1 MWLYDQANYQL
12 ANDLLSS
19 VPWESTLP
27 FSDTESA
34 WLMFKHIFLSI
45 MHTAIPSKLVY
56 PSPCFSIPWING
68 SLLSHIKFRNSL
80 YRSAKRTR
88 SLSLWSYYRYF
99 RNKTLSLLRS
109 FKCRFFQSLPVSPNS
124 HSFWSTV
131 NKIHK
136 KPVSVPTLLFNGI
149 SASTPQAKADVLNEY
164 FSSCFNK
171 SCTPLS
177 AIATPSLSPVIP
189 ADLLCSTD
197 QVFHLILNIS
207 LDTTPGSDGIS
218 SHMIHH
224 TAHSITLPLSLIFNS
239 SLSSGIFTSDWKNS
253 YPNLN
258 HPLLLLLTSV
268 PFHYFL

>member
-34 WLMFKHIFLSI
+34 WLIFKHIFLSI
-45 MHTAIPSKLVY
+45 MHTTIPSKLVY
-56 PSPCFSIPWING
+56 PSPRFSVPWTNG

-80 YRSAKRTR
+80 YCSAKRTG
-88 SLSLWSYYRYF
+88 SQSLWSYYRYF

-109 FKCRFFQSLPVSPNS
+109 LKCRFFQSLSVSPNS
-124 HSFWSTV
+124 RSFWSYV
-131 NKIHK
+131 NKTRK

-177 AIATPSLSPVIP
+177 AVATPSLSPVIP

-197 QVFHLILNIS
+197 EVLQLILNIP
-207 LDTTPGSDGIS
+207 LDTAPGSDGIS
-218 SHMIHH
+218 SPMIHH
-224 TAHSITLPLSLIFNS
+224 TAHSISFPLSLLFILWNF
-239 SLSSGIFTSDWKNS
+239 
-253 YPNLN
+253 
-258 HPLLLLLTSV
+258 PL
-268 PFHYFL
+268 